1 MRCSKGRRRI
11 IAEWTGPLCLVAFAL
26 LSGCH
31 KNAKAEFE
39 RPPAVTTTPEPAENT
54 SEETDLDLEALEQDP
69 EPQEKST
76 PAMEAPAQKPAREP
90 RATPPPEPPPPEP
103 AESRLTTNED
113 SPEARSIVEKLT
125 RAEAILSTL
134 QKRSLTKEQQEQ
146 LAASRAFVTQARK
159 AYADKDYRRAAVLA
173 DKGLILAED
182 VRSSTGSS

>member
-1 MRCSKGRRRI
+1 M
-11 IAEWTGPLCLVAFAL
+11 CLAAFAS

-31 KNAKAEFE
+31 KNAKAEFG
-39 RPPAVTTTPEPAENT
+39 RPPAVTKIPEPAENT
-54 SEETDLDLEALEQDP
+54 SDETDLDLEALEEQS
-69 EPQEKST
+69 EPQEKAA
-76 PAMEAPAQKPAREP
+76 PAMETPAPKPIREP
-90 RATPPPEPPPPEP
+90 RPAPPPDPPLPEP
-103 AESRLTTNED
+103 AEPRLTINED

-159 AYADKDYRRAAVLA
+159 AYAEKDYRRAAVLA

>member
-1 MRCSKGRRRI
+1 M
-11 IAEWTGPLCLVAFAL
+11 CLVAFAS

-39 RPPAVTTTPEPAENT
+39 RPPAVSKIPEPAEDT
-54 SEETDLDLEALEQDP
+54 SDETDLDLEALEEQP
-69 EPQEKST
+69 EPKEQSA
-76 PAMEAPAQKPAREP
+76 PAMETPAPKPIREP
-90 RATPPPEPPPPEP
+90 RPAPPPEPPPPEP
-103 AESRLTTNED
+103 AEPRLTINED

-159 AYADKDYRRAAVLA
+159 AYAEKDYRRAAVLA

-182 VRSSTGSS
+182 VRSSTGDAR